1 MNIITQ
7 EMKDAWVEV
16 YFKNNLMKDP
26 HQEFA
31 DKLGISRI
39 DAKELC
45 YKVIFSSEFLSNMFY
60 SIKN

>member
-7 EMKDAWVEV
+7 EIKDAWVEV
-16 YFKNNLMKDP
+16 YFNGNFKDP

-31 DKLGISRI
+31 DKLGISRVS
-39 DAKELC
+39 AKELC
-45 YKVIFSSEFLSNMFY
+45 YKVIFSSEFLSNMFN